1 MEWVDGLLVNA
12 FAAFVVLSILVFL
25 WPSLRRRVTW
35 RGVGAAWLAAFVT
48 ALVIAVTHPNEWD
61 LSCPQLP
68 AGPRVFFPRDVPC
81 SGTSGLPLWISE
93 LPMLIGIAV
102 LLVWILRSTRPLGA
116 ALRIS
121 AALIAVTAGIVG
133 LGQFNSNAALFVVV
147 LLAVGAFVW
156 ARREAERTPLSA

>member
-1 MEWVDGLLVNA
+1 MDWVDALLVNA

-35 RGVGAAWLAAFVT
+35 RGVGAAWLAAFLT
-48 ALVIAVTHPNEWD
+48 ALVIAVTHPNAWD

-81 SGTSGLPLWISE
+81 SGNSSLPLWISE

-102 LLVWILRSTRPLGA
+102 LLVWVLRTTRPVGA
-116 ALRIS
+116 ALRTC
-121 AALIAVTAGIVG
+121 AVLIAVTAGIVA
-133 LGQFNSNAALFVVV
+133 LGQFNPNVALLVVV
-147 LLAVGAFVW
+147 LMAVGAFVW
-156 ARREAERTPLSA
+156 ARREAERRPLSA